1 MNPYEDIIGVLR
13 ANSIN
18 FEELDHEP
26 VYTSEDAAKV
36 RGLSVEAGAKSLLF
50 KAKDKFVLV
59 VLSGSKRV
67 DSKKLKRL
75 LAVKEIRFAT
85 PAEVNNKMGC
95 IVGACYP
102 FGSIAHLQTYLDK
115 SLLNQSSISFNPGI
129 HNKSIKIKL
138 SDYLA
143 VENPHKVDI
152 SEE

>member
-1 MNPYEDIIGVLR
+1 VNPYEDIIGVLR

-102 FGSIAHLQTYLDK
+102 FGSIAHLQTY
-115 SLLNQSSISFNPGI
+115 
-129 HNKSIKIKL
+129 
-138 SDYLA
+138 
-143 VENPHKVDI
+143 
-152 SEE
+152 